1 MRRRRKST
9 SLCLFLLLYVTAMA
23 LYFLPRNVE
32 LDLQQKCLTA
42 AASYFVVLLLWWVL
56 RKRESLNE
64 KNNVK
69 KD

>member
-1 MRRRRKST
+1 
-9 SLCLFLLLYVTAMA
+9 MA

-32 LDLQQKCLTA
+32 LDLQQKWLTV

>member
-1 MRRRRKST
+1 
-9 SLCLFLLLYVTAMA
+9 MA

-32 LDLQQKCLTA
+32 LDLQQKWLTA

-64 KNNVK
+64 KNNVR

>member
-1 MRRRRKST
+1 MRRCRKST

-32 LDLQQKCLTA
+32 LDLQQKWLTV